1 MRAAVVAYR
10 ECSIILYKLTYIKH
24 SFLNGYVSIVVVL
37 ISTEQ
42 LCPQLL
48 LCQLLL
54 LQQHLL
60 LLLPPPRVVGL
71 PDIDQ
76 GEGVQLALIL
86 PLVVGRHFILLGVVA
101 VLPIARC
108 VELVGR

>member
-1 MRAAVVAYR
+1 MNV
-10 ECSIILYKLTYIKH
+10 LLFYKLTYIKH
-24 SFLNGYVSIVVVL
+24 SFLNGYVSIVIFP

-48 LCQLLL
+48 LGHLLL

-60 LLLPPPRVVGL
+60 LLLPPPRIVGL

-76 GEGVQLALIL
+76 GEGVQLTLIL
-86 PLVVGRHFILLGVVA
+86 PLVVGGDLVLLVEVPA
-101 VLPIARC
+101 TVLPIPRC
-108 VELVGR
+108 VQLVGR